1 MAYSDFTLNQIKT
14 KFNLDIDE
22 SQDLFANI
30 DKVEISSFLKELLQ
44 ENIPLALAIHTEKA
58 RSEMLVAPIL
68 IELRKQANHK
78 ISLFS
83 GVDFSVE
90 AQQGLNGICDF
101 LICNSKE
108 QLYVTSP
115 VIMLVEAKNDN
126 IKSGLAQCIASMIA
140 AKIFNDK
147 ENRKINVIYGAVTT
161 GSLWRFLKL
170 EDNIVYIDLSEY
182 HIKEINKIFGILINI
197 INSYI
202 E

>member
-30 DKVEISSFLKELLQ
+30 DKVEISNFLKELLK

-68 IELRKQANHK
+68 IEFRKQVNHK

-90 AQQGLNGICDF
+90 VQQGLNGVCDF

-161 GSLWRFLKL
+161 GSLWRFIKL